1 MRMKINWDAIVITAT
16 VACAIHCA
24 VLPLFLTSLPLFGLN
39 IVDNQSFELI
49 MILVAFA
56 IGVFSLTHGFKK
68 HHHRRFPLLLLAIG
82 FGIMILKQV
91 YLHYAIWLLIPAVIF
106 IVVAHVLNFRYCRN
120 AKHCHTTDCN
130 H

>member
-1 MRMKINWDAIVITAT
+1 MKLKMNWDAIGITAT

-24 VLPLFLTSLPLFGLN
+24 VLPLFITSLPLFGLN
-39 IVDNQSFELI
+39 IVDNQTFELL
-49 MILVAFA
+49 MILLAFL
-56 IGVFSLTHGFKK
+56 IGIYSLTHGFKK
-68 HHHRRFPLLLLAIG
+68 HHHRFFPLILLSIG

-91 YLHYAIWLLIPAVIF
+91 FLEYEIWLLIPAVIL
-106 IVVAHVLNFRYCRN
+106 IVVAHVLNFRYCRI